1 MTGRAVTGE
10 TVRSPKRLIRD
21 DTKSGG
27 WPDKC
32 ANCGAHWS
40 MIGFDYALG
49 FNCRKC
55 GASDA
60 DE

>member
-1 MTGRAVTGE
+1 MASEPTFAAKV
-10 TVRSPKRLIRD
+10 
-21 DTKSGG
+21 SGHGKPQG

-32 ANCGAHWS
+32 GNCGAHWS
-40 MIGFDYALG
+40 MIGFDYADG